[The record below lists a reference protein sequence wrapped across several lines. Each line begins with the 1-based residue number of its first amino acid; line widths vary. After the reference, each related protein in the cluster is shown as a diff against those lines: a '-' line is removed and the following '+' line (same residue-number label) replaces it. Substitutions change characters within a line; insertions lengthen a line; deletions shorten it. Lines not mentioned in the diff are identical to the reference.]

1 MVEAFVY
8 CWQVMRIWERKER
21 MGKPM
26 MPIWMMTGVLTM
38 SKAVGRM
45 LCWPPA
51 NWQLS
56 VSAEVH
62 GSCCGPVCPSAV
74 NLSERSQATVHVD
87 RQMVVFVVSAA
98 RLNVA
103 RPPCVGASV

>member
-1 MVEAFVY
+1 MCSHRVSVTLVADTGQTPKVQLSMLDDCCGLVVNMVEAFVY
-8 CWQVMRIWERKER
+8 CWQVMRIWERKEI

-38 SKAVGRM
+38 SKAVSGM

-56 VSAEVH
+56 ASAEMH
-62 GSCCGPVCPSAV
+62 GSCCVQYALRGSI
-74 NLSERSQATVHVD
+74 
-87 RQMVVFVVSAA
+87 
-98 RLNVA
+98 
-103 RPPCVGASV
+103 